1 MLSTLLASFK
11 FFTNVMQTRTNFA
24 DFKLFLQFTNR
35 KTDEDDTVH
44 PVRVLMYIQG
54 NVLVT

>member
-1 MLSTLLASFK
+1 MFK
-11 FFTNVMQTRTNFA
+11 EVVNA
-24 DFKLFLQFTNR
+24 EILQFSDK

>member
-1 MLSTLLASFK
+1 MHTKIAI
-11 FFTNVMQTRTNFA
+11 RTCGFA
-24 DFKLFLQFTNR
+24 DFELFLQFTNR
-35 KTDEDDTVH
+35 KTDEDDMVR